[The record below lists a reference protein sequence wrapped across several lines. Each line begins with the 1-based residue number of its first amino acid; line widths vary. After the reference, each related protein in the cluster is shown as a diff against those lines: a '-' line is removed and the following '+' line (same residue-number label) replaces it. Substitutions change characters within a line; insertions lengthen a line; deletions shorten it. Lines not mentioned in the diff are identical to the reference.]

1 MTRLSAPAQIRN
13 RRPAASST
21 NFSRSVAPAC
31 KVGLTKQVAK
41 SSFSSACVP
50 SSTASRSSQ
59 YLSLLDKRAGLVRR
73 VASSSPRL
81 PQPHRIIACKPRSFK
96 GTIQMIRIRIQPFGS
111 YSETESAVPQ
121 IAATWWFE
129 AQVHRRGFARLGG
142 VGGEVALGIRIADLV
157 VF

>member
-1 MTRLSAPAQIRN
+1 MQSDAMTRLSAPAQIRN

-41 SSFSSACVP
+41 SS
-50 SSTASRSSQ
+50 
-59 YLSLLDKRAGLVRR
+59 LLDKRAGLVRR

-96 GTIQMIRIRIQPFGS
+96 GTIMIRIRIQPFGS